1 MPMRSARSVE
11 PSGESTDG
19 LQGPAPSRA
28 RRSASLG
35 DSKRCAPE
43 AVLEAIPEGADLIV
57 PLANGEPTALLDAIE
72 AGAEQLC
79 DVHIHQM
86 HALHDRPY
94 LHGAFEGHL
103 RHVSY
108 FLSHVT
114 RGPYRKGHV
123 DLVPSHFSEVPLHLE
138 QSTRCSLILAAASPP
153 DRHGYFS
160 LGTNADYVASFIGK
174 VPFFLEVT
182 PAMPRSFGRNQLHV
196 SQIAGF
202 TESERGLLE
211 LPPPEP
217 RKQERRI
224 AEFVVQRVRN
234 GATIQIGIGA
244 IPNAVLAL
252 LDGHRDL
259 GVHTELV
266 SDGLVDLFERGVIT
280 GTAKTL
286 NPGKIVS
293 TFALGTRRLY
303 DFLEDNPSVEFW
315 PVNYVNNPRVI
326 AREDNFVSINAAL
339 EVDLLGQCGSES
351 IGSDY
356 YSGSGGQS
364 DFARGCMYS
373 KGGAAFVA
381 LRSTTSD
388 GQLSRIRAQLT
399 PGAVVTTNKNT
410 VDNVVTEFGVAELR
424 GRSIRERA
432 RVLIEVAHPQFR
444 DELRHEAR
452 KLGFL

>member
-1 MPMRSARSVE
+1 MSSNTADAR
-11 PSGESTDG
+11 PDLGLRASGE
-19 LQGPAPSRA
+19 
-28 RRSASLG
+28 RRHSSLV
-35 DSKRCAPE
+35 DRKRRAPE
-43 AVLEAIPEGADLIV
+43 AVLDAVPDAGDLIV
-57 PLANGEPTALLDAIE
+57 PLANGEPTTLLDAIE
-72 AGAEQLC
+72 AGAQQLS
-79 DVHIHQM
+79 DVRVHQM

-94 LHGAFEGHL
+94 LHGAFPGHL

-108 FLSHVT
+108 FLSDVT
-114 RGPYRKGHV
+114 RGPYRKGQL

-138 QSTRCSLILAAASPP
+138 RSTRRSLVLAAASPP

-174 VPFFLEVT
+174 LPFFLEVT
-182 PAMPRSFGRNQLHV
+182 PAMPRTFGRNQLHV

-202 TESERGLLE
+202 AESERGLLE
-211 LPPPEP
+211 LPTPEP
-217 RKQERRI
+217 GEKERRI
-224 AEFVVQRVRN
+224 AELVAERIRDRS
-234 GATIQIGIGA
+234 TIQIGIGA
-244 IPNAVLAL
+244 IPSAVLGL
-252 LDGHRDL
+252 LGEHRDL

-266 SDGLVDLFERGVIT
+266 SDGIVDLFERGVIS

-315 PVNYVNNPRVI
+315 PVGYVNNPRVI
-326 AREDNFVSINAAL
+326 AREDNFVSVNAAL
-339 EVDLLGQCGSES
+339 EVDLLGQCASES
-351 IGSDY
+351 IGSRY

-373 KGGAAFVA
+373 RGGAAVML

-388 GQLSRIRAQLT
+388 ETVSRIRTQLT

-432 RVLIEVAHPQFR
+432 AALIEIAHPKFR

-452 KLGFL
+452 ILGFL

>member
-1 MPMRSARSVE
+1 MHGQNPVSE
-11 PSGESTDG
+11 
-19 LQGPAPSRA
+19 
-28 RRSASLG
+28 RRSASLL
-35 DSKRCAPE
+35 DRRRCAPE
-43 AVLEAIPEGADLIV
+43 AVLDAVPEGADVIV
-57 PLANGEPTALLDAIE
+57 PLANGEPTALLDALE
-72 AGAEQLC
+72 AGAEQLSG
-79 DVHIHQM
+79 VRIHQM

-94 LHGAFEGHL
+94 LHDAFPGHL

-114 RGPYRKGHV
+114 RGPYEKGQV
-123 DLVPSHFSEVPLHLE
+123 DLVPCNFSEVPLHLE
-138 QSTRCSLILAAASPP
+138 RSTRCSVILAAASRP

-174 VPFFLEVT
+174 VPFFLEAT

-202 TESERGLLE
+202 SESERALVE
-211 LPPPEP
+211 VPPSEP
-217 RKQERRI
+217 GKEERRI

-234 GATIQIGIGA
+234 GATLQIGIGA

-252 LDGHRDL
+252 LADHRDL

-266 SDGLVDLFERGVIT
+266 GDGIVDLFERGVIT

-286 NPGKIVS
+286 NPGKIVT
-293 TFALGTRRLY
+293 TFVLGTRRLY
-303 DFLEDNPSVEFW
+303 DFLEDNPSIELW
-315 PVNYVNNPRVI
+315 PVSYVNNPRVI
-326 AREDNFVSINAAL
+326 AREDNFVSVNAAL
-339 EVDLLGQCGSES
+339 EVDLLGQAASES
-351 IGSDY
+351 IGGRY

-373 KGGAAFVA
+373 RGGVA
-381 LRSTTSD
+381 VIVLRSTTSD
-388 GQLSRIRAQLT
+388 GETSRIRAQLT

-432 RVLIEVAHPQFR
+432 RALIEVAHPQFR
-444 DELRHEAR
+444 DELRHEAAR
-452 KLGFL
+452 LGFV